1 MASPSKIVLFGASSD
16 IGQLLTRKLRRAGPE
31 IQRVS
36 RHLPGCF
43 RADLETL
50 EGVAEVVSGADKV
63 ISCAPARYTEAILK
77 ARAPETQLVLMGS
90 TWRFSKVP
98 NPVADQ
104 LRAAEQLF
112 LTNGN
117 PGVMLHS
124 TMIYG
129 GHQER
134 NIQRLL
140 SVLQRF
146 PVLPLPGGGRHV
158 IRPIYIDD
166 LVECLFRAV
175 ARVWETPAAMAVAGP
190 ALTWRDMAAACAQA
204 KGWRR
209 LFVTVPNGPAI
220 MLLEFLQTIGIETP
234 SPDILRRFNESLA
247 FSTQDMTSLL
257 GVIPRPFE
265 AGIKAA
271 IQGWENPAM
280 TPIGSSL
287 YPRTGS

>member
-1 MASPSKIVLFGASSD
+1 MAPPSKIVLFGASSD
-16 IGQLLTRKLRRAGPE
+16 IGQLLTRKLRRAGLE
-31 IQRVS
+31 IQKVS

-50 EGVAEVVSGADKV
+50 EGVDEVVSGADQI
-63 ISCAPARYTEAILK
+63 ISCAPARYTESILK
-77 ARAPETQLVLMGS
+77 ACAPKAQLVLMGS
-90 TWRFSKVP
+90 AWRFSKLT
-98 NPVADQ
+98 NPIADQ

-112 LTNGN
+112 LAHGN

-134 NIQRLL
+134 NLQRLL
-140 SVLQRF
+140 AVLQRF

-158 IRPIYIDD
+158 VRPIYIDD

-175 ARVWETPAAMAVAGP
+175 FRVWERPTAMAVAGP

-220 MLLEFLQTIGIETP
+220 MLLEFLQMIGIDTP
-234 SPDILRRFNESLA
+234 SPDILRRFNESLEL
-247 FSTQDMTSLL
+247 STRDMTSLL
-257 GVIPRPFE
+257 DVVPRPFE
-265 AGIKAA
+265 AGVKAA
-271 IQGWENPAM
+271 IEGWENPAT

-287 YPRTGS
+287 YPRAGS